1 LLFVNFIILF
11 FSSCGSEP
19 DARREELFDY
29 GYVSESNS
37 GSSSPPLNKKYKT
50 DPLINP
56 TNQSWQVEP
65 IEDRNNSPSPSDGKK
80 KICIRLTVKPKQNLN
95 CSTLSSHLS
104 SALQKPLVSSSN
116 NKESDDGQ
124 STTLDKLLS
133 CDICDYECDVTSK
146 LRHHRLTHARPF
158 KCEICSKTFK
168 TSRSV
173 VVHRKVHSPPQ
184 FKCDFCP
191 KMFTFKSNKTSH
203 MNSHTRERTY
213 DCDQCHKQFYFPIC
227 LAKHRKTHSDCID
240 QLSNQSAGM

>member
-1 LLFVNFIILF
+1 MHNFV
-11 FSSCGSEP
+11 FSSFGIEPGSG
-19 DARREELFDY
+19 REELTDS

-37 GSSSPPLNKKYKT
+37 GSSSLPPKKKNKT
-50 DPLINP
+50 DSLINP
-56 TNQSWQVEP
+56 TNQSWHVEP
-65 IEDRNNSPSPSDGKK
+65 IEDRNNPSSPSDGKK
-80 KICIRLTVKPKQNLN
+80 KICIRFTIKPKQNFN
-95 CSTLSSHLS
+95 CSTLTSHLS
-104 SALQKPLVSSSN
+104 SALQKSPVSPSN
-116 NKESDDGQ
+116 NKESNDGQ
-124 STTLDKLLS
+124 SITLDKLLS

-158 KCEICSKTFK
+158 KCEICSKTFT

-213 DCDQCHKQFYFPIC
+213 DCDECHKQFYFPIS
-227 LAKHRKTHSDCID
+227 LAKHRKTHSDRID
-240 QLSNQSAGM
+240 QLSNNESTNQ